1 MKARLFSQRDTFELQ
16 ISPIAVSCPTKMLRV
31 AKSSSQALYVV
42 GPVCGS
48 GNFHVYSS
56 LSHLRYNL
64 DQVVKVSPPPR
75 ADDAL
80 DVVWEA
86 GVVCLVVNILNLEE
100 LVADKSTKTKGGSGS
115 LTYDQKQKDPE
126 SPVPAKV

>member
-1 MKARLFSQRDTFELQ
+1 MT
-16 ISPIAVSCPTKMLRV
+16 VSCPKKMLRA

-100 LVADKSTKTKGGSGS
+100 LVAD
-115 LTYDQKQKDPE
+115 
-126 SPVPAKV
+126 